1 MSQYQDDHEPAAS
14 VTQRKADTI
23 LGDNKKRGV
32 TTVQAMQSK
41 HRNHVERGTRE
52 AIEKMGKA
60 RGGAGIAGWGLL
72 LVGVFLH

>member
-1 MSQYQDDHEPAAS
+1 M
-14 VTQRKADTI
+14 
-23 LGDNKKRGV
+23 
-32 TTVQAMQSK
+32 VQAMQSK
-41 HRNHVERGTRE
+41 HRNRVERGTRE